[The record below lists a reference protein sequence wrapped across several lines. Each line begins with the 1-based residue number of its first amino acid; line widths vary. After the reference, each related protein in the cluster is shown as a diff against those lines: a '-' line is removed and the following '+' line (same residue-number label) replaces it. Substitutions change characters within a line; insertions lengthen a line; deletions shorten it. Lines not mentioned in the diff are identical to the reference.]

1 MEILATEWRAW
12 IYPALLLLGA
22 GLAGLVLHFILVMVL
37 RSLGRRLESVALAS
51 LVRRCARPASLL
63 LPVLLINLAAPLAFA
78 GEILTGVRQLLT
90 ILLILSGSW
99 LLIRL
104 TTVFQDVIS
113 DRLRIDVADNLEARR
128 LQTQFRILRQV
139 IIFVIGVLAL
149 SAILMTFESLRRLG
163 TTLLASAGIAG
174 IVVGFAAQ
182 RTLANLIAGFQI
194 ALTQP
199 IRIDDVVIVEG
210 EWGRIEEFT
219 LTYVVVRIWDLRRL
233 IVPISYFLEKPFQN
247 WTHTSADIMGTVYL
261 YADYTVPLEAVRQEL
276 HRIVQA
282 SEHWDGKVCGLS
294 VTNATEK
301 TVELRALVSAA
312 DSGHAWELRCEVR
325 EKLITFLQQNH
336 PDSLPRIRA
345 ELEQATTTVKD

>member
-22 GLAGLVLHFILVMVL
+22 GLAGLVLQFILVVVL
-37 RSLGRRLESVALAS
+37 RSLGRRLESVALVS
-51 LVRRCARPASLL
+51 LVRRCARPVSLL
-63 LPVLLINLAAPLAFA
+63 LPVLLMNLAAPLAFA
-78 GEILTGVRQLLT
+78 GKILVGVRQSLT
-90 ILLILSGSW
+90 VLLILSGAW

-139 IIFVIGVLAL
+139 MIFVIGVLAL
-149 SAILMTFESLRRLG
+149 SAILMNFEPLRRLG

-312 DSGHAWELRCEVR
+312 DSGHAWDLRCEVR

-345 ELEQATTTVKD
+345 ELEQSATAAKD

>member
-1 MEILATEWRAW
+1 MEILLAEWRSW
-12 IYPALLLLGA
+12 IYPAVLLLGA
-22 GLAGLVLHFILVMVL
+22 GLAGLVLQFILVAVL
-37 RSLGRRLESVALAS
+37 RSLGRRLESVALSS
-51 LVRRCARPASLL
+51 LVRRCARPAALV
-63 LPVLLINLAAPLAFA
+63 LPVLLMNLTAPLAVS
-78 GEILTGVRQLLT
+78 GDVLVTVRQALT

-104 TTVFQDVIS
+104 TAVFQDAIS
-113 DRLRIDVADNLEARR
+113 HRLRIDVADNLQARR

-139 IIFVIGVLAL
+139 FVFVIGVLAL
-149 SAILMTFESLRRLG
+149 SAILMTFEPLRRFG
-163 TTLLASAGIAG
+163 TAMLASAGIAG

-182 RTLANLIAGFQI
+182 RTLSNLIAGFQI

-233 IVPISYFLEKPFQN
+233 IVPISYFLEKPFEN
-247 WTHTSADIMGTVYL
+247 WTRVSADILGTVYL
-261 YADYTVPLEAVRQEL
+261 YVDYTVPLEAVRQEL

-282 SEHWDGKVCGLS
+282 SAHWDGKVWGLS

-325 EKLITFLQQNH
+325 EKLIIFLQQNY

-345 ELEQATTTVKD
+345 ELEQTSSAPET